1 MKLTFYLPIVLRDKI
16 FEMIIRN
23 IYKKQWEKKHQFHHF
38 PLWRLRKLKKF
49 HHHIS
54 PLSPLEVIHTGMQ
67 TFSESEKSIEQYLVK
82 AVHIRHGL
90 CLKFV
95 SPGHT
100 GVPDRVIILESIV
113 YFAEIK
119 APGGRLSASQQA
131 MHRKLRA
138 AGARVVTLYSR
149 EEVDEFINEISP
161 A

>member
-1 MKLTFYLPIVLRDKI
+1 MG
-16 FEMIIRN
+16 
-23 IYKKQWEKKHQFHHF
+23 EKTS
-38 PLWRLRKLKKF
+38 
-49 HHHIS
+49 IS
-54 PLSPLEVIHTGMQ
+54 PFSLMAPKKVEKISPPISPSFRYQEVIYAGMQ

>member
-1 MKLTFYLPIVLRDKI
+1 
-16 FEMIIRN
+16 
-23 IYKKQWEKKHQFHHF
+23 
-38 PLWRLRKLKKF
+38 
-49 HHHIS
+49 
-54 PLSPLEVIHTGMQ
+54 MQ

-82 AVHIRHGL
+82 AVHTRHGL

-100 GVPDRVIILESIV
+100 GVPDRVIILESII

-149 EEVDEFINEISP
+149 EEVDKFIHEIYCSMSVIEKSFSLIVDLVILP
-161 A
+161 TLIGNNIT

>member
-82 AVHIRHGL
+82 AVHTRHGL

>member
-1 MKLTFYLPIVLRDKI
+1 
-16 FEMIIRN
+16 
-23 IYKKQWEKKHQFHHF
+23 
-38 PLWRLRKLKKF
+38 
-49 HHHIS
+49 
-54 PLSPLEVIHTGMQ
+54 MQ

>member
-1 MKLTFYLPIVLRDKI
+1 MG
-16 FEMIIRN
+16 
-23 IYKKQWEKKHQFHHF
+23 EKT
-38 PLWRLRKLKKF
+38 P
-49 HHHIS
+49 IS
-54 PLSPLEVIHTGMQ
+54 PLSLMAPKKVEKISPPISPPFRHQEVIYAGMQ

-82 AVHIRHGL
+82 AVHTRHGL